1 MAIEINTIGLFH
13 CRAESKAV
21 TDTIR
26 VIEKDEIGEYGTVED
41 VTRKMIG
48 RLKGKDFVDSK
59 SARVHDFTPQAD
71 DPRDVDNHSTKDL
84 LDTIL
89 NRKGDIT
96 EDLETMASWYLQTSY
111 AQSGLLLISH
121 ITTGGRPQLAFIK
134 APFMDDAYEPDENRV
149 LTEMDQVIKGD
160 LKKGILYPRITPAGD
175 VRKNQACVY
184 QAQSSQR
191 YPKHWYQYLHLEPST
206 TADEEL
212 SNALDTEESNNLLS
226 NPTSTEEFEEVGSE
240 IDPELKDAVVTVEIA
255 GMEVD
260 VKLGELLQRERV
272 FLVKN
277 DSGYHLII
285 SGDKPKIK
293 FYDGSEGRYRELLPD
308 LESYDELTE
317 IK

>member
-21 TDTIR
+21 TNTIR
-26 VIEKDEIGEYGTVED
+26 IIEKDKIGDYSTVED

-48 RLKGKDFVDSK
+48 RLIGKDFVDSK

-71 DPRDVDNHSTKDL
+71 DARDVDGHSTKDL
-84 LDTIL
+84 LDTVL
-89 NRKGDIT
+89 NRTGDIT
-96 EDLETMASWYLQTSY
+96 EDLETLASWYLQTDY
-111 AQSGLLLISH
+111 AQSGLLLIAH

-184 QAQSSQR
+184 QSQSSQR
-191 YPKHWYQYLHLEPST
+191 YPKHWYQYLHLEPSM

-212 SNALDTEESNNLLS
+212 SNALDSDEESQPLS
-226 NPTSTEEFEEVGSE
+226 DPTSTEEFDE
-240 IDPELKDAVVTVEIA
+240 IERAINPELKDAVITIEIA

-260 VKLGELLQRERV
+260 VRLGELLRRERV
-272 FLVKN
+272 FLVEN

-308 LESYDELTE
+308 LDSYDQLEKVE
-317 IK
+317 